1 MKKEELVKQLEAA
14 KSLSSQVDI
23 DKVVELIKRLETPTF
38 TQELADEIA
47 NKIEL
52 CLDNNSDGLV
62 DLDSAEFE
70 LNYYNKIELNRVD
83 VCVSEIMEHIVA
95 VMDDFVNE
103 DEDDGCGPSEK
114 EIVGSI
120 NEGLGLDNLNRLNQE
135 GRQGI

>member
-1 MKKEELVKQLEAA
+1 MKKEELLAALEQA

-52 CLDNNSDGLV
+52 CLDNNSDDLV

-70 LNYYNKIELNRVD
+70 LNYDNRIELNRVD
-83 VCVSEIMEHIVA
+83 VSVSEIMEHIVA
-95 VMDDFVNE
+95 VIDDFVSEAEDLQVEAYNE
-103 DEDDGCGPSEK
+103 NFGTFLSRLE
-114 EIVGSI
+114 
-120 NEGLGLDNLNRLNQE
+120 NESGLDQ
-135 GRQGI
+135 

>member
-1 MKKEELVKQLEAA
+1 MTKETLVKQLEAA

-70 LNYYNKIELNRVD
+70 LNYDNRIELNRVD
-83 VCVSEIMEHIVA
+83 VSVSEIMEHIVA
-95 VMDDFVNE
+95 VIDDFVSEAEDLQVEAYNE
-103 DEDDGCGPSEK
+103 NFGTFLSRLE
-114 EIVGSI
+114 
-120 NEGLGLDNLNRLNQE
+120 NESGLDQ
-135 GRQGI
+135 

>member
-14 KSLSSQVDI
+14 KALSSQVDI
-23 DKVVELIKRLETPTF
+23 DKVVELIKQLETPTF

-70 LNYYNKIELNRVD
+70 LNYDNRIELNRVD

-95 VMDDFVNE
+95 VIDDFVSEAEDLQVEAYNE
-103 DEDDGCGPSEK
+103 NFGTFLSRLE
-114 EIVGSI
+114 
-120 NEGLGLDNLNRLNQE
+120 NESGLDQ
-135 GRQGI
+135 

>member
-23 DKVVELIKRLETPTF
+23 DKVVELIKQLETPLF

-70 LNYYNKIELNRVD
+70 LNYDNRIELNRVD
-83 VCVSEIMEHIVA
+83 VSVSEIMEHVVA

-103 DEDDGCGPSEK
+103 VEDLQVEAY
-114 EIVGSI
+114 
-120 NEGLGLDNLNRLNQE
+120 NENFGTFLSRLENESGLDQ
-135 GRQGI
+135 